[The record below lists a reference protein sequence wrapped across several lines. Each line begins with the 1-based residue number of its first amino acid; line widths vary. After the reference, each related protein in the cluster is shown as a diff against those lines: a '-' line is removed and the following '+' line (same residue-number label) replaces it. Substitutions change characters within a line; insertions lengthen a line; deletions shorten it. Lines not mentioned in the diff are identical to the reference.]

1 MHDERVGTFVFTQ
14 RNTDT
19 DGLPPLP
26 APPPKP
32 RDSALLAKAM

>member
-26 APPPKP
+26 APPKP